1 MVFIS
6 FNSLVILYLIQCLTS
21 SQLCLT
27 HTFVQFPAKDILQD
41 FPSIFQLWLCRVKN
55 LEENIVSDLT
65 KGFHVIHT
73 FYHGFQFSETNVCI
87 LITAS
92 HKSPKIKQKGKSST
106 SSPKI
111 KQKGKSSTSSPKI
124 KQKGKSSTS
133 YVPENLIFASHYEN
147 LPMQYTEIFLA
158 LKIENFQLKK
168 FDIFLIFA
176 QNIDCGYTL
185 EPPRRGGSNEYP
197 QSMFW
202 SKNKKN
208 RYTPAYP
215 SFTI

>member
-1 MVFIS
+1 MLFT
-6 FNSLVILYLIQCLTS
+6 LDRM
-21 SQLCLT
+21 
-27 HTFVQFPAKDILQD
+27 A
-41 FPSIFQLWLCRVKN
+41 VKRGKKHN
-55 LEENIVSDLT
+55 ENM
-65 KGFHVIHT
+65 
-73 FYHGFQFSETNVCI
+73 
-87 LITAS
+87 
-92 HKSPKIKQKGKSST
+92 
-106 SSPKI
+106 
-111 KQKGKSSTSSPKI
+111 
-124 KQKGKSSTS
+124 
-133 YVPENLIFASHYEN
+133 
-147 LPMQYTEIFLA
+147 PMQYTETIFGC
-158 LKIENFQLKK
+158 KNENFHWKN